1 MKSRNLKLVM
11 PVFMLLISLLS
22 CDILATQRPVI
33 PETAAPDITATAV
46 YNMVLTLQ
54 TTLTAMA
61 SGSNANV
68 PGAEASPTVE
78 IIPPTY
84 TPLPTYTPYPSQTPI
99 PSNTSILPTLTN
111 TPTASYVGLGMR
123 PGTSVAAAYMHSPP
137 VINGDLSEWGL
148 GIYQMPGVV
157 YGANNLVSEAD
168 LSANLMV
175 GWDVNYLYIG
185 SRIKDDI
192 YVQISNGAYIYKG
205 DSVEILLDTDVRTD
219 FYYDV
224 LSYDDYQLGVS
235 PGNPSRGTNP
245 EAYMWYPANVA
256 GPRSQVQIG
265 VLSTANGYHLELA
278 IPWSVYGVSPYSGQ
292 HFGFAFSVS
301 DNDSAGQ
308 AVQQSMISNVSTR
321 MLTHPMTWG
330 DLTLTD

>member
-1 MKSRNLKLVM
+1 MKSRNWKLTLVAL
-11 PVFMLLISLLS
+11 FLLISLLS
-22 CDILATQRPVI
+22 CDFLATQRPVF
-33 PETAAPDITATAV
+33 PETATPDITATAV

-61 SGSNANV
+61 SGGSANV
-68 PGAEASPTVE
+68 PGAEASSTVE
-78 IIPPTY
+78 MAPPTY

-99 PSNTSILPTLTN
+99 PSNTSIPPTMTF
-111 TPTASYVGLGMR
+111 TPTASFVGPGMR
-123 PGTSVAAAYMHSPP
+123 TGTSVAAAYMHTPP
-137 VINGDLSEWGL
+137 TINGDLSDWSL
-148 GIYQMPGVV
+148 GIYPVNSPV
-157 YGANNLVSEAD
+157 YGAGNRVSEAD

-185 SRIKDDI
+185 SRIKDDV
-192 YVQISNGAYIYKG
+192 YVQITNGAYIYKG
-205 DSVEILLDTDVRTD
+205 DSIEILLDTDVRTD

-245 EAYMWYPANVA
+245 EAYMWFPVTVE
-256 GPRSQVQIG
+256 GPRTQVQIG

-278 IPWSVYGVSPYSGQ
+278 IPWSLFGVTPYSGQ

-308 AVQQSMISNVSTR
+308 AVQQTMISNVPTR
-321 MLTHPMTWG
+321 KLTHPMTWG

>member
-1 MKSRNLKLVM
+1 
-11 PVFMLLISLLS
+11 
-22 CDILATQRPVI
+22 
-33 PETAAPDITATAV
+33 
-46 YNMVLTLQ
+46 
-54 TTLTAMA
+54 
-61 SGSNANV
+61 
-68 PGAEASPTVE
+68 
-78 IIPPTY
+78 
-84 TPLPTYTPYPSQTPI
+84 
-99 PSNTSILPTLTN
+99 
-111 TPTASYVGLGMR
+111 MR
-123 PGTSVAAAYMHSPP
+123 PGTSVAAAYMHSAPT
-137 VINGDLSEWGL
+137 INGDLSDWGL
-148 GIYQMPGVV
+148 GIYQANSLV
-157 YGANNLVSEAD
+157 YGAADHVSEGD

-205 DSVEILLDTDVRTD
+205 DSIEILLDTDVRTD

-245 EAYMWYPANVA
+245 EAYMWYPLSVK

-278 IPWSVYGVSPYSGQ
+278 IPWSLYGISPYSGQ

-301 DNDSAGQ
+301 DNDNAGQ
-308 AVQQSMISNVSTR
+308 AVQQTMISNVPTR